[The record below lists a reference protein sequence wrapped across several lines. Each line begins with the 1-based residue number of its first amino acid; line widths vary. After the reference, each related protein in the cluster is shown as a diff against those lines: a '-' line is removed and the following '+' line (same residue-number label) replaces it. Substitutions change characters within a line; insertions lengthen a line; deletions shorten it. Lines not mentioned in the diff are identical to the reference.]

1 MEEHEPKP
9 ETSLSRRGSR
19 TLYRKRRVRFGAVVA
34 LLIGAG
40 LVAWAIV
47 GSRGTGPTPTS
58 DPATSATSATSAT
71 TATPIGPIGLSAK
84 GLRTLSES
92 VDQPIYWVGAKSG
105 YLYELTRTRTGK
117 IFIRYLPP
125 GAKVGS
131 KQAIYLIVATY
142 PIPNA
147 LRSLETLADEHPF
160 AIPGG
165 GIAIVDQEHPGSV
178 HLAYPGV
185 DYQLEVYD
193 PSPARSLE
201 LAQSG
206 DVRAVPPQ
214 PLAPAPRQRPARSR
228 GGRAGR

>member
-9 ETSLSRRGSR
+9 ETSLGRRGSR
-19 TLYRKRRVRFGAVVA
+19 TLYRKRRVRLGAVVA

-47 GSRGTGPTPTS
+47 GSRGTGSVPAS
-58 DPATSATSATSAT
+58 EPATSATSATSAT

-92 VDQPIYWVGAKSG
+92 VGQPIYWVGAKSG
-105 YLYELTRTRTGK
+105 FLYELTRTRTGK
-117 IFIRYLPP
+117 IFIRYLPR

-142 PIPNA
+142 PFRNA
-147 LRSLETLADEHPF
+147 LQALKNLSNSDQL

-165 GIAIVDQEHPGSV
+165 GIAIVDQNHPQSV

-185 DYQLEVYD
+185 DNQVEVYD
-193 PSPARSLE
+193 PSPAKSL
-201 LAQSG
+201 
-206 DVRAVPPQ
+206 RI
-214 PLAPAPRQRPARSR
+214 ARSGAVR
-228 GGRAGR
+228 PVTPRPHAAATAAP